1 MRRRIFATLLSLCLV
16 LGLLPTAAFAQD
28 TSNYATQENSITGL
42 ADGEQA
48 LPEMVAES
56 GEPGGEEQP
65 ELEDPVFEPQVEQ
78 LWVNGEN
85 ILEATD
91 YTVQCGSGTA
101 AYDPADNTL
110 TLDNATITEAHYSGN
125 IEFTGDLTI
134 VLIGENTITGDSNFY
149 GIGADYGSLT
159 IRGEDS
165 SAALTIEGCTF
176 GIDLWD
182 GDLTIS
188 SSTLRITEHGD
199 RLQRNRLF
207 LRHSY

>member
-28 TSNYATQENSITGL
+28 TSNYVTQGDSITGL

-48 LPEMVAES
+48 FPEMVAES
-56 GEPGGEEQP
+56 GESGGEEQQP
-65 ELEDPVFEPQVEQ
+65 EFEDPVSEPQVEQ

-149 GIGADYGSLT
+149 GIGAGLWQPYNPRRGSLCQADHQ
-159 IRGEDS
+159 G
-165 SAALTIEGCTF
+165 L
-176 GIDLWD
+176 
-182 GDLTIS
+182 
-188 SSTLRITEHGD
+188 
-199 RLQRNRLF
+199 LF
-207 LRHSY
+207 WHPPRRQSEYF